1 MDDHERC
8 ANILP
13 VPADGALTAKADP
26 DAIRIDEK
34 SRRSFVD
41 SVLYSIECGR
51 ELAKKKES
59 LKHGAWLP
67 WLEANADVL
76 GFSSRQTAARLL
88 KLAKSVPENVASTQ
102 H

>member
-8 ANILP
+8 ADILS

-26 DAIRIDEK
+26 DAIRIGELYEK
-34 SRRSFVD
+34 ARRSFVD
-41 SVLYSIECGR
+41 SVLYNIECGR

-59 LKHGAWLP
+59 LNRGEWLP

-88 KLAKSVPENVASTQ
+88 KLAKSVPENVAS
-102 H
+102 